1 MLSQNLQSSGPN
13 GSIKRATLV
22 AACIA
27 VMLSVG
33 AGRQALAAPVTK
45 PAAPAKG
52 ISILP
57 TVAAPGEPALVEIN
71 GERLS
76 QPAFNDALTALYG
89 TSLFQQWVQLTLL
102 KQACAQAGLKV
113 GPADIQ
119 KQMDKV
125 LAQLQAQ
132 HVPVGQRRAV
142 LARLLAQRGQ
152 NMADFEM
159 SLAKTA
165 YILALAKG
173 HVHVTAEQIQTAY
186 NIQYGPR
193 VEVRDIVV
201 RTLEDAATVRQ
212 LIMHEQ
218 KDPATIAAKMSIDQQ
233 NAANGGLT
241 IIPLNDPALP
251 QLLTATAK
259 RLKPGRLSPSIP
271 LKNVYHLLWL
281 VKKIPA
287 SSTPLSAVKGD
298 LKAKLQNALD
308 LQWGIQEIRRLV
320 QSANIKIDNPILAQ
334 EQQNL
339 LAEIK
344 AQQEAAKKRAAS
356 TPH

>member
-1 MLSQNLQSSGPN
+1 MLSKNLQSFRSN
-13 GSIKRATLV
+13 GANKKAAV
-22 AACIA
+22 AAACLA
-27 VMLSVG
+27 VLLSVG
-33 AGRQALAAPVTK
+33 TGRQASAATATK
-45 PAAPAKG
+45 PAAPVKS

-57 TVAAPGEPALVEIN
+57 TVASPGEPALVEIN

-89 TSLFQQWVQLTLL
+89 TSLFQQWVQITLL

-119 KQMDKV
+119 KQMEKV

-142 LARLLAQRGQ
+142 LARLLAQHGQ

-173 HVHVTAEQIQTAY
+173 HVDVTDQQIQTAY

-201 RTLEDAATVRQ
+201 RSLEDAANVRQ

-218 KDPATIAAKMSIDQQ
+218 KDPAVVAAKMSINQQ

-241 IIPLNDPALP
+241 IIPIEDPSLP
-251 QLLTATAK
+251 QLLTDTAK
-259 RLKPGRLSPSIP
+259 RLKPGHLSPAIP
-271 LKNVYHLLWL
+271 LSNVYHLLWL
-281 VKKIPA
+281 VKKMPA
-287 SSTPLSAVKGD
+287 ASTPLSAVKGD
-298 LKAKLQNALD
+298 LKEKLQRALD
-308 LQWGIQEIRRLV
+308 LQWGNQEIQRLV
-320 QSANIKIDNPILAQ
+320 KSATIKIDNPILAQ